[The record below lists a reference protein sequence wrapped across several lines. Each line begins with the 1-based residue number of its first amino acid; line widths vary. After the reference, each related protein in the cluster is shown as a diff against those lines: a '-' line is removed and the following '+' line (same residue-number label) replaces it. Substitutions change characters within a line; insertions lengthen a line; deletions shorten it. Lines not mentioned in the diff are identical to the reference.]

1 MQSLLAV
8 SWVKQSGE
16 LLGFDLWRA
25 KRLAPV
31 QGLMNSFLVLVNRIA
46 VLRRSQQYGGALGS
60 DDGAGGADARMIRS
74 ACALPGIFI
83 FALRCLSFCQA

>member
-1 MQSLLAV
+1 M
-8 SWVKQSGE
+8 KQSGE

-31 QGLMNSFLVLVNRIA
+31 QGLNSFLVLVNRIA
-46 VLRRSQQYGGALGS
+46 VLRRSQQNGGALGS

-74 ACALPGIFI
+74 ACALPGIFM